1 MKFRRETPFLEGTP
15 DLSRQ
20 FRIYSHL
27 TLKDESHE
35 TPERPRQHKGK
46 RSWPFSALEVDQ
58 PGQVIREMETYPNWG
73 ICPTFSDFNPQVALA
88 SNSETTCLCF
98 LNPRI
103 KSTLH
108 HSSLLNGAAR
118 QSKRCHMTPDLMS
131 LHHWPLHQWLNG
143 TY

>member
-58 PGQVIREMETYPNWG
+58 PGQVIRVLKAGEKWRLPQTGEFAQLSQILTPKWWG
-73 ICPTFSDFNPQVALA
+73 LI
-88 SNSETTCLCF
+88 
-98 LNPRI
+98 I
-103 KSTLH
+103 
-108 HSSLLNGAAR
+108 
-118 QSKRCHMTPDLMS
+118 
-131 LHHWPLHQWLNG
+131 
-143 TY
+143 